1 MYAKWN
7 ESDYKIRFKKGR
19 EMNSVSH
26 YPYQTQGGD
35 LTF

>member
-7 ESDYKIRFKKGR
+7 ESDYEIRFKKGR